1 MPAVERLL
9 KASRSQVDVAYTRYL
24 AAHDALVVS
33 RHSGICNLT
42 AAALL
47 PWLAGE
53 RWPHYVKPQNAS
65 PRPRLE

>member
-33 RHSGICNLT
+33 HQDGL
-42 AAALL
+42 
-47 PWLAGE
+47 
-53 RWPHYVKPQNAS
+53 Y
-65 PRPRLE
+65 